1 MQHIV
6 HKLICSQCFH
16 VQAQPGQPL
25 RIIAERFDQLLASG
39 WVKMFDSSLKEL
51 PDEVD
56 LSPGML
62 ATPPDDLFHLAG
74 YPQHQPGLPRAG
86 LSVHLVLRKCQAS

>member
-39 WVKMFDSSLKEL
+39 WVKMFDSSLKDL

-56 LSPGML
+56 LSPEML
-62 ATPPDDLFHLAG
+62 ASADLLMGAPPGDLFHLAG
-74 YPQHQPGLPRAG
+74 YTQHRLGFLRAG
-86 LSVHLVLRKCQAS
+86 LSVH